1 MVLLF
6 HYKFMAP
13 LVMQTTLR
21 VEAHNDDVNAVCFGE
36 DSPNIIVTG
45 SDDHLIKVCCSAATA
60 ICTQVAP
67 FCYAAM
73 TAESTVLLVAC
84 TNAGTATRT
93 AVGASLCC
101 CCSCQLTTSGFCS

>member
-1 MVLLF
+1 MV
-6 HYKFMAP
+6 P

-67 FCYAAM
+67 FCYAAAM

-101 CCSCQLTTSGFCS
+101 CCNCQLTFSGFCS